1 MKLLWR
7 LCNTLWSMHGACKFW
22 NVFLHFYYNFIHD
35 GKLLWF
41 VTSMDLSLVILAKIA
56 NPLLLA
62 IFNCTTIEPMLIVE
76 I

>member
-1 MKLLWR
+1 MVL
-7 LCNTLWSMHGACKFW
+7 A
-22 NVFLHFYYNFIHD
+22 NFGMFFNIFIIISFMMVSCC
-35 GKLLWF
+35 GI

>member
-1 MKLLWR
+1 MMVS
-7 LCNTLWSMHGACKFW
+7 CCG
-22 NVFLHFYYNFIHD
+22 I
-35 GKLLWF
+35 